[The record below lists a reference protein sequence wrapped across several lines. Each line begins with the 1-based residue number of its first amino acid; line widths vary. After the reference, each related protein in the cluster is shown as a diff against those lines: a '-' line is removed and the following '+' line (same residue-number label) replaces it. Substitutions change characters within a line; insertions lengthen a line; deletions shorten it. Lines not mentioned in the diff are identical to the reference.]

1 MKKKTATGLLLKGSL
16 RKSGVTIYERQGKL
30 VTRTATSDM
39 KRCNTLGQ
47 FKQRQKMRHT
57 IALWKMLKLGCEDLM
72 FTQRSTEYLNF
83 SSLANRLPVVYV
95 ERIQMGNASF
105 LMPGIP
111 VSDGTLP
118 AIQQELGEVDGTPA
132 LLTDLTNDERN
143 HHEKLLLY
151 TATQT
156 LENDFM
162 PRVRF
167 SVRKV
172 TRRDMTLADGRLIL
186 KGEEF
191 GDDMKGWSLVRV
203 IEDRCSAQSIVTRC
217 TLYQQYTTEEALK
230 AAAKSYG
237 GLTDPSFL
245 SPR

>member
-1 MKKKTATGLLLKGSL
+1 MKKKTATGLILKGSL
-16 RKSGVTIYERQGKL
+16 RKSGVTIYERNGQL
-30 VTRTATSDM
+30 ITRTATSDE
-39 KRCNTLGQ
+39 KRSNTLGQ

-57 IALWKMLKLGCEDLM
+57 IALWKMLKFGCKDLM
-72 FTQRSTEYLNF
+72 FTQRLTDYQNF
-83 SSLANRLPVVYV
+83 SSLANRLPVVFV
-95 ERIQMGNASF
+95 ERVRMGDASF

-118 AIQQELGEVDGTPA
+118 PIQQELGEVDGIPA
-132 LLTDLTNDERN
+132 LLTDLMDDEHN
-143 HHEKLLLY
+143 YHEKLLLY

-156 LENDFM
+156 LENKFM

-167 SVRKV
+167 SVRRV
-172 TRRDMTLADGRLIL
+172 TRHDMTLVDGHFIM
-186 KGEEF
+186 KGEDF

-203 IEDRCSAQSIVTRC
+203 IDERCSAQAIVTHC

-230 AAAKSYG
+230 TAAKSYG
-237 GLTDPSFL
+237 GLTNTSGL